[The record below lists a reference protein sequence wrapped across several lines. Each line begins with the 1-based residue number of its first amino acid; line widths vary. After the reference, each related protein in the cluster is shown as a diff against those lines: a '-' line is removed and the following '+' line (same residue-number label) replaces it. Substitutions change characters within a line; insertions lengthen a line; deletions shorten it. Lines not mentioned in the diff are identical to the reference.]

1 MKTLLFLL
9 ALFVM
14 NNEITVFDF
23 SKSKDANTGTWYQ
36 TNDDVMGGLSTS
48 KMRLGSN
55 GNGIFSGT
63 VSTAN
68 NGGFA
73 MTRLV
78 TKIEIPETYTKLVV
92 YLEGDG
98 KKYQCRLKSKVNQRF
113 WYVKTFQTSGEKE
126 KIEFFLKDF
135 YPSFRGYQLDMK
147 NFHENVIRE
156 IAFLI
161 GNKKNESFTL
171 KINKIVLQ

>member
-1 MKTLLFLL
+1 
-9 ALFVM
+9 M

-23 SKSKDANTGTWYQ
+23 SKSKDANKGRWFQ
-36 TNDDVMGGLSTS
+36 TNDDVMGGISTS
-48 KMRLGSN
+48 KMEVSTN
-55 GNGIFSGT
+55 GYGVFSGA

-73 MTRLV
+73 MTRLI
-78 TKIEIPETYTKLVV
+78 TKIEIPETYTKIVV
-92 YLEGDG
+92 YIEGDG
-98 KKYQCRLKSKVNQRF
+98 KKYQCRLKSKKYQRF
-113 WYVKTFQTSGEKE
+113 WYVKSFQTSGEKE
-126 KIEFFLKDF
+126 KIEIPLKDF
-135 YPSFRGYQLDMK
+135 YPSFRGYQLDME
-147 NFHENVIRE
+147 NFQENIIRE